1 MNNYDN
7 YVNFCSVKSNFCS
20 VKSNFCSLNKPTI
33 NMKKILFAAFALVI
47 TLGLVS
53 CKDKPAESTG
63 QPATEAEATP
73 ESAGPTAEQ
82 TVNPQ
87 DVKSLVDKA
96 QKEGTNWSVDQWK
109 ACIKDVLTVIAPKMI
124 ELDALMEDL
133 KDPAKIQETM
143 DKMKVYEQEFQPID
157 ELLATFRKAAESTPN
172 GKIAIEDI
180 EYNKQVKRELGI
192 KVEDDKPAE

>member
-1 MNNYDN
+1 
-7 YVNFCSVKSNFCS
+7 
-20 VKSNFCSLNKPTI
+20 
-33 NMKKILFAAFALVI
+33 MKKILFAAFALVI

-63 QPATEAEATP
+63 QPTTETEVTP
-73 ESAGPTAEQ
+73 ETAGPAAEQ

-96 QKEGTNWSVDQWK
+96 QTEGAKWSVDQWK
-109 ACIKDVLTVIAPKMI
+109 ACIKDVLTAIAPKMI

-157 ELLATFRKAAESTPN
+157 ELLATFRKAAEATPN

-192 KVEDDKPAE
+192 KVEDDATTE

>member
-1 MNNYDN
+1 
-7 YVNFCSVKSNFCS
+7 
-20 VKSNFCSLNKPTI
+20 
-33 NMKKILFAAFALVI
+33 MKKILLAAFALI
-47 TLGLVS
+47 LTLSIVS
-53 CKDKPAESTG
+53 CKDKPAEATG
-63 QPATEAEATP
+63 QPTSETGTTP
-73 ESAGPTAEQ
+73 ETSGAAAEQ

-96 QKEGTNWSVDQWK
+96 QTEGAKWSVDQWK
-109 ACIKDVLTVIAPKMI
+109 ACIKDVLTAIAPKMI
-124 ELDALMEDL
+124 ELDALMEQL

-143 DKMKVYEQEFQPID
+143 DKMKVYEQDFQPIN

-192 KVEDDKPAE
+192 KVEDDAPAE

>member
-1 MNNYDN
+1 
-7 YVNFCSVKSNFCS
+7 
-20 VKSNFCSLNKPTI
+20 
-33 NMKKILFAAFALVI
+33 MKKILLAAFALVI
-47 TLGLVS
+47 TLGIFS

-63 QPATEAEATP
+63 QPTSETEFTSETTGA
-73 ESAGPTAEQ
+73 PTMQ

-96 QKEGTNWSVDQWK
+96 QAEGAQWSVDQWK
-109 ACIKDVLTVIAPKMI
+109 ACIKDVLTAIAPKMI

-143 DKMKVYEQEFQPID
+143 DKMKAYEQDFQPIN
-157 ELLATFRKAAESTPN
+157 ELLAAFRKAAEATPN
-172 GKIAIEDI
+172 GKTAIEDI

-192 KVEDDKPAE
+192 KVEDDAPAE

>member
-20 VKSNFCSLNKPTI
+20 VKSIFCSLNKPFI
-33 NMKKILFAAFALVI
+33 NMKKILLAAFALI
-47 TLGLVS
+47 LTLGLVS

-63 QPATEAEATP
+63 QPTSETEFTSETTGSATM
-73 ESAGPTAEQ
+73 Q

-96 QKEGTNWSVDQWK
+96 QTEGANWSVDQWK
-109 ACIKDVLTVIAPKMI
+109 TCIKDILTVIAPKMI
-124 ELDALMEDL
+124 ELDALMEQL

-143 DKMKVYEQEFQPID
+143 DKMKAYEQDFQPIN

-192 KVEDDKPAE
+192 KVEDNAPAE